1 MNAAHMDEFHA
12 GPQVAVGETMD
23 GEARDIQFV
32 GMPSIGGT
40 AECPHCHDTVPLPDV
55 DPWLLV
61 NGQLIAGSVEAFL
74 CPQCKNIIDVAHEK
88 GHAGASPV
96 VALSELH
103 VELAA
108 RPLRYR

>member
-1 MNAAHMDEFHA
+1 
-12 GPQVAVGETMD
+12 MD

-40 AECPHCHDTVPLPDV
+40 AECPHCRHTVPFPDV

-74 CPQCKNIIDVAHEK
+74 CPLCKSIIDIAHERTF
-88 GHAGASPV
+88 ANASPV
-96 VALSELH
+96 IALDELH

-108 RPLRYR
+108 KPLRLGEKR